1 MLSSIKRNLEI
12 KPNLKRTH
20 YIRILT
26 CNPAKRQTH
35 SPFWGSVR
43 PISKQKL
50 QVPAESVP
58 TEHKASAILL
68 PHPTRI
74 FAAHSLAVML
84 GDYVRPPHVTRCQK
98 YTYRISN
105 KDYTTEALCIVLSR
119 KRKILLIS
127 LLNAVPRGEEKSCI
141 YQIQMH
147 WNPQLGEGIVRQGK
161 FASSMGIQAAQKADI
176 RKLPGCIWQR
186 EVGLNNL
193 TWIYYFEKVNIWALD
208 L

>member
-1 MLSSIKRNLEI
+1 MSSIKRNLEI

-26 CNPAKRQTH
+26 CNPAKSQTH

-43 PISKQKL
+43 PISKRKL

-74 FAAHSLAVML
+74 FAAHFLAVML
-84 GDYVRPPHVTRCQK
+84 GDYVRPPHVTRCQE
-98 YTYRISN
+98 YTHRISN

-127 LLNAVPRGEEKSCI
+127 LLNAVPRGKRRAAFIRLRCTETLSLEK
-141 YQIQMH
+141 
-147 WNPQLGEGIVRQGK
+147 
-161 FASSMGIQAAQKADI
+161 AS
-176 RKLPGCIWQR
+176 
-186 EVGLNNL
+186 
-193 TWIYYFEKVNIWALD
+193 
-208 L
+208 